1 MREILIK
8 YRQRIYRKS
17 MVQWIYEKIINL
29 IGYQENADEISI
41 QGTTTKKNRLGL
53 P

>member
-8 YRQRIYRKS
+8 YKQRIYRKS

-29 IGYQENADEISI
+29 IDYQENADGISI
-41 QGTTTKKNRLGL
+41 QGTTTMKNRMGL